1 MRASLD
7 IALKDLRVW
16 ARDPSALGILLA
28 MPALLIVILGAAL
41 GGVMS
46 GSGSRITVAIVNL
59 DSRILPAGQA
69 DDQAAKLE
77 GALVDSKRLRDL
89 FVIER
94 SRDLADVESRIANG
108 EISAALVI
116 PKGFGSDLVGSGA
129 TLLVLK
135 DPGAPTAAG
144 IWESVVRAVATRYS
158 AVVVTVRT
166 TSQVAAE
173 NRTSV
178 LRSSGGLGALMALVV
193 ARAAKDDALDSV
205 KVVDTVISGTTKVT
219 SLDYYSL
226 SMTAMF
232 LMFGAMFGSL
242 STIRER
248 REQTMARL
256 LSSPARRSSIVGGKM
271 LGVFLLG
278 MAQFLALY
286 VFTRYVLHVAWGDD
300 ALAIL
305 LVACGEMAAVTGLAT
320 FIASIAPTERAAGG
334 IGPLIVQIQA
344 LVGGAF
350 FPVTILPAWLQP
362 IKYLSIVGWTM
373 EGWRRVQVL
382 GLGVSAV
389 IGPTLA
395 LCAFAVA
402 FYAFGVW
409 RAGSV
414 R

>member
-1 MRASLD
+1 
-7 IALKDLRVW
+7 
-16 ARDPSALGILLA
+16 
-28 MPALLIVILGAAL
+28 
-41 GGVMS
+41 
-46 GSGSRITVAIVNL
+46 
-59 DSRILPAGQA
+59 
-69 DDQAAKLE
+69 
-77 GALVDSKRLRDL
+77 
-89 FVIER
+89 
-94 SRDLADVESRIANG
+94 
-108 EISAALVI
+108 
-116 PKGFGSDLVGSGA
+116 
-129 TLLVLK
+129 
-135 DPGAPTAAG
+135 
-144 IWESVVRAVATRYS
+144 
-158 AVVVTVRT
+158 
-166 TSQVAAE
+166 
-173 NRTSV
+173 
-178 LRSSGGLGALMALVV
+178 
-193 ARAAKDDALDSV
+193 
-205 KVVDTVISGTTKVT
+205 
-219 SLDYYSL
+219 
-226 SMTAMF
+226 
-232 LMFGAMFGSL
+232 
-242 STIRER
+242 
-248 REQTMARL
+248 
-256 LSSPARRSSIVGGKM
+256 M

-344 LVGGAF
+344 LAGGAF
-350 FPVTILPAWLQP
+350 FPVTILSAWLQP